1 MSIEFHA
8 ISDPKY
14 WLQMIAEQLSVPV
27 INDEVH
33 LPMMFGQGV
42 FKQYYPCEWLTISYS
57 KIKVYEPMRIHRLG
71 RKNTDL
77 VPIVF
82 YIDRFEQLVD
92 NEIFSVGRTE
102 YNGIYMHSSEIDS
115 KWTIPANNKWNI
127 TLALTFNRERLIK
140 DLGDMDNTY
149 IQELLLNGASFY
161 VFESF
166 NAQMLEL
173 TEELIKCIELETNT
187 LNYLQIYGKSLLLFY
202 QYIKQLNLRTYP
214 DSNRKL
220 HPSDIEMLF
229 NVRKKIIDNITSPPL
244 LSELAKDANM
254 SVSKLQKCF
263 KQVFGASISQFALH
277 EKMKIAQKLLSSE
290 FKSVSE
296 IGYKLGYS
304 NLSHFSK
311 AFFNEFNINPSDYLR
326 SIKGRKDYP

>member
-14 WLQMIAEQLSVPV
+14 WLQMIAEQLSTPV

-33 LPMMFGQGV
+33 LPVMFGQGV

-57 KIKVYEPMRIHRLG
+57 KIKVYEPMHIHRLG
-71 RKNTDL
+71 RENTNL
-77 VPIVF
+77 IPIVF
-82 YIDRFEQLVD
+82 YIDKFDQFIGD
-92 NEIFSVGRTE
+92 KKFSVGKTE
-102 YNGIYMHSSEIDS
+102 RNGIYMHSSEIDT

-127 TLALTFNRERLIK
+127 TLALTFNREQLVK
-140 DLGDMDNTY
+140 DLENMGNTY
-149 IQELLLNGASFY
+149 ILELLLNRTSFY
-161 VFESF
+161 IFESF
-166 NAQMLEL
+166 NAHILEL
-173 TEELIKCIELETNT
+173 TEELIKCMEFETDP
-187 LNYLQIYGKSLLLFY
+187 LRYLPIYGKSLLLFY
-202 QYIKQLNLRTYP
+202 QYLKQLNLRQYP
-214 DSNRKL
+214 ESNRKL

-229 NVRKKIIDNITSPPL
+229 KVREKIIDNISSPPL

-277 EKMKIAQKLLSSE
+277 EKMKMAQRLLSSE
-290 FKSVSE
+290 FESVSE

-326 SIKGRKDYP
+326 SIKKRNS